1 MLWDFDN
8 LRADVYRLVTNR
20 FPSDVGQVG
29 AKIFVSIGNIS
40 RSDRAILQ
48 NILTYQAL
56 VFMFGGGAYH
66 PHDGACKSSTL
77 DLFLGEAFIITANSL
92 DRRMKCEVGF
102 IDKEVGSIWV
112 LAKINRMQAFYRRG
126 ELDHPRFSE
135 DLIYAPAVGT
145 IVCDLEFLS
154 QSPWN
159 QNTQVCRQNP
169 PLQLSP
175 KYPCCNELE

>member
-1 MLWDFDN
+1 MK
-8 LRADVYRLVTNR
+8 RK
-20 FPSDVGQVG
+20 VG
-29 AKIFVSIGNIS
+29 
-40 RSDRAILQ
+40 
-48 NILTYQAL
+48 
-56 VFMFGGGAYH
+56 
-66 PHDGACKSSTL
+66 
-77 DLFLGEAFIITANSL
+77 II
-92 DRRMKCEVGF
+92 DE
-102 IDKEVGSIWV
+102 EVGSIRV

-169 PLQLSP
+169 LLGSSP
-175 KYPCCNELE
+175 MYPCCNELE